1 MSNYENHKDQ
11 SKKLIVKS
19 KDEELSEENICFP
32 QINAIREITKI
43 SSKEFILWRD
53 SKSYLR

>member
-11 SKKLIVKS
+11 SMKLIVKS

-43 SSKEFILWRD
+43 SSKEFIL
-53 SKSYLR
+53 